1 MSLAQ
6 KLDAADGVMD
16 GRFYGRPIIE
26 TSRASPV
33 TTVVDDVYT
42 RPSTARAYRS
52 GYRTNTAA
60 ALDAADGVIDGTYF
74 GRRIIESGAPRSVTR
89 YGRGYPVYRGA
100 SSAALALDAADGV
113 IDGKYFGHRIVDGA
127 RTYRTPY
134 YSGVRSGYAGRYSP
148 VRRSYRSSAATALDA
163 ADGVIDGKYYGR
175 PIVETSAPTYTGARM
190 YQSSAATALDA
201 ADGVIDGKYYG
212 RPIVETSAP
221 TYTGAR
227 MYQSSAAT
235 ALDAADGV
243 IDGKYYG
250 RPIVE
255 TSAPTYTGARMYQSS
270 AATALDAAD
279 GVIDGKYY
287 GRPIVETGA
296 PTYARTGLPYAG
308 GYRSSTA
315 AALDAAD
322 GVIDGRYYGRPIVET
337 SAPVVSRGYASR
349 YYDDDLVT
357 YGGARTYR
365 GGYRSSTAAALDAA
379 DGVMDGKYYG
389 RPIVEEAPVRYAARS
404 SLADRIDAADGVMD
418 GKFFG
423 KRIVEVK

>member
-221 TYTGAR
+221 TYSSGVR
-227 MYQSSAAT
+227 MY
-235 ALDAADGV
+235 
-243 IDGKYYG
+243 
-250 RPIVE
+250 R
-255 TSAPTYTGARMYQSS
+255 SS